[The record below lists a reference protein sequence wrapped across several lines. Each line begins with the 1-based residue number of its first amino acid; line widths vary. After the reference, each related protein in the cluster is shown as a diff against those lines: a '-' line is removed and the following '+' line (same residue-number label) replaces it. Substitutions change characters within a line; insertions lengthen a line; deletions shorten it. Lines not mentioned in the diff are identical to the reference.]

1 MDLARRL
8 RWVDQHRPASVQDRI
23 AAGEYRANPQA
34 NDWAGYAVAEVLHLD
49 IATKAGKHK
58 VKLLLDTWVRTGALR
73 QEKRPDSTRQERP
86 FIVVGNRT

>member
-1 MDLARRL
+1 
-8 RWVDQHRPASVQDRI
+8 
-23 AAGEYRANPQA
+23 
-34 NDWAGYAVAEVLHLD
+34 VAEVLRLD

-58 VKLLLDTWVRTGALR
+58 VKLLLDAWVAIGALR